1 MATIET
7 LQKRIEGKKKEIEKL
22 NKKIARI
29 VKAKESNWENNPYYY
44 NENDLKWATK
54 DLDNAQAALEK
65 YESDLKAAEEKA
77 ASRDVKII
85 IDFIEDWK
93 RRLREFYL
101 PTMKK
106 YFEEYE
112 RIHDSM
118 KDAYEKYYKNH
129 TMSYSEYT
137 EISKKNEADNKEL
150 SDKIYGYYEE
160 YDDETWADMKAKAK
174 ARGKYLSITNRRHKV
189 KDGEW
194 EFIKDDVS
202 GFRTYAEAEERFEKS
217 LKVEGDRKYDF
228 IIERTNAI
236 VGQIT
241 DASDLEIDP
250 RGDLNGIIVGTKG
263 KASVRTIGAGG
274 YNIQVF
280 HFRTLIKPVKD

>member
-1 MATIET
+1 MATVET

-65 YESDLKAAEEKA
+65 YEADLQSAEEKA

-93 RRLREFYL
+93 RRVREFYL
-101 PTMKK
+101 PDI
-106 YFEEYE
+106 E
-112 RIHDSM
+112 
-118 KDAYEKYYKNH
+118 AYYK
-129 TMSYSEYT
+129 EYA
-137 EISKKNEADNKEL
+137 EVRELGKKVEEFHWGTDEYNKA
-150 SDKIYGYYEE
+150 YEE
-160 YDDETWADMKAKAK
+160 YTK
-174 ARGKYLSITNRRHKV
+174 AREDLYNKVYGYFRELTKDEIAELRKKHFYERKV
-189 KDGEW
+189 KVREGEW
-194 EFIKDDVS
+194 EHIDRYISRGSEEDAKAYLEKELKD
-202 GFRTYAEAEERFEKS
+202 
-217 LKVEGDRKYDF
+217 EGERKYDF

-241 DASDLEIDP
+241 DASDLRIDQ
-250 RGDLNGIIVGTKG
+250 RGDLNGIIIGTKG
-263 KASVRTIGAGG
+263 KASVKTIGAGG
-274 YNIQVF
+274 YNQDVVNPETGRRGQIF
-280 HFRTLIKPVKD
+280 HFRTLIKPVKE